1 MPRRLLSAT
10 AATLLLANAAFAVP
24 PRFKGKTDPVTGARS
39 FELWD
44 GSTAAVG
51 PDGLAY
57 RMRQGTRGGSVFSA
71 FMAPNLDDLSLVRA
85 LSLPRREIAR
95 DRVVPGTGPST
106 VWWSRR
112 TRPSPTSTPRCW
124 RRRHSSPAP
133 T

>member
-1 MPRRLLSAT
+1 MPCRLLSC
-10 AATLLLANAAFAVP
+10 AAAVAPPAAPALAVP
-24 PRFKGKTDPVTGARS
+24 SRFTGKKAPVTGARS

-95 DRVVPGTGPST
+95 DRVVPGT
-106 VWWSRR
+106 
-112 TRPSPTSTPRCW
+112 RPEFWAGSMAIEP
-124 RRRHSSPAP
+124 
-133 T
+133 